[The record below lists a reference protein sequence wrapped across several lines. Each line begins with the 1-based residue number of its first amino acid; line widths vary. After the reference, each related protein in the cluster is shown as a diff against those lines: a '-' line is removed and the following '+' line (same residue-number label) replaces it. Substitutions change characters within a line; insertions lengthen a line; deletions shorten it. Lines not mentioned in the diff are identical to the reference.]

1 MRATQA
7 ALSGEPVENYPAA
20 DDWSESDGRTRE
32 PEPTESLNAAAEWRR
47 TATEVAPML
56 AGVELRPPEA
66 PSGDSWLLPV
76 AVDSARRAAEASL
89 DDTPGQE
96 DAPRA
101 LGEPEP
107 DVPAPAPQDDTL
119 APVAA
124 TDNTSTT
131 LPVDDWFGAEDVLA
145 EREEPNQ
152 DAPELAR
159 RDEPIVEAEP
169 MPEPAQAPE
178 PAMPPA
184 PIPEVT
190 DSQKDKPA
198 KTPVKLKSA
207 TEEAEKVPKV
217 IPPQYGSQ
225 GSRR

>member
-1 MRATQA
+1 M
-7 ALSGEPVENYPAA
+7 
-20 DDWSESDGRTRE
+20 
-32 PEPTESLNAAAEWRR
+32 
-47 TATEVAPML
+47 
-56 AGVELRPPEA
+56 
-66 PSGDSWLLPV
+66 
-76 AVDSARRAAEASL
+76 
-89 DDTPGQE
+89 
-96 DAPRA
+96 
-101 LGEPEP
+101 GEPES

-131 LPVDDWFGAEDVLA
+131 LPVDDWFGAENVLA

-217 IPPQYGSQ
+217 SPPQYGSQ